1 MKEQQ
6 VKVLQGKFVRDM
18 AERAGKSGLQA
29 AVAYVGVVS
38 GSAWNMDPAG
48 LGLAVLG
55 GVLLSVGTSL
65 ASLKSGDPDTASMVK
80 K

>member
-1 MKEQQ
+1 M
-6 VKVLQGKFVRDM
+6 KVLQSKFIRDM

-65 ASLKSGDPDTASMVK
+65 ASLKAGDQGTASVIK